1 MDSVEALGLIDFMRQ
16 IFWEETLKNKGWRQT
31 RFGWEGNFRHGGS
44 VEEGTR
50 ERAGET
56 DVCSWSQ
63 INDAKV
69 KGWEQSSFRRLS
81 ILLFPSYLKPEM
93 HGNTECGGAGAG
105 RIAVAKTNSKFSTFK
120 KHIFTALSWELG
132 LEISI
137 CLCWGLTTFSNSFYR
152 FLCKKSAMFSCLLE
166 ITCTLVFFECRLWR
180 PRLKEVLYCL
190 LSFSVPSFLLL
201 THISFLFFPPPLS
214 LKAIFPN
221 VHFLSLV
228 WMLFRLKVKNTIL
241 VIV

>member
-31 RFGWEGNFRHGGS
+31 RFRWEGNFRHGGS

-166 ITCTLVFFECRLWR
+166 ITCTLVFFEFCSGDQDWKRCFI
-180 PRLKEVLYCL
+180 VCS
-190 LSFSVPSFLLL
+190 LSLSL
-201 THISFLFFPPPLS
+201 LFFSSHTSLFFFSPSPLS